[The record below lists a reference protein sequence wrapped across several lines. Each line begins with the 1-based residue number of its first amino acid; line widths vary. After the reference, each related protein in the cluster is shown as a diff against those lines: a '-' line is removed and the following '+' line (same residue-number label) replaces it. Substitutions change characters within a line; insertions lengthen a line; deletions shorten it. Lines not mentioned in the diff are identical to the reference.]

1 MLKLKGC
8 YTKILRVVNNVKWQQ
23 RISNNVLYDNLPKI
37 TNTIATQRVSFAGHC
52 FRSKEVIHKLILWE
66 PRFGKNTRRPA
77 RNFINQLTDDTNLDK
92 EDLETAM
99 SDREYWKNKVI
110 LRST

>member
-1 MLKLKGC
+1 M
-8 YTKILRVVNNVKWQQ
+8 NNVKWQQ

-37 TNTIATQRVSFAGHC
+37 TNTIATQRVSFAEYC
-52 FRSKEVIHKLILWE
+52 FRSKEVIHKLILWG
-66 PRFGKNTRRPA
+66 PRCGKNTRRRPV

-99 SDREYWKNKVI
+99 SDREYWKN
-110 LRST
+110 

>member
-1 MLKLKGC
+1 MNK
-8 YTKILRVVNNVKWQQ
+8 VKWPQ
-23 RISNNVLYDNLPKI
+23 RISNNVLYDNLSKI
-37 TNTIATQRVSFAGHC
+37 SKTIATQRVSFAGH
-52 FRSKEVIHKLILWE
+52 FVHSKEVVHKLILWK
-66 PRFGKNTRRPA
+66 PKCGKNTIGRTA

-110 LRST
+110 EVRLRST

>member
-1 MLKLKGC
+1 M
-8 YTKILRVVNNVKWQQ
+8 NNVKWQQ

-37 TNTIATQRVSFAGHC
+37 TNTIATQRVSFAEHC

-66 PRFGKNTRRPA
+66 PRCGKNTREGPA

-99 SDREYWKNKVI
+99 SDREYWKDRV
-110 LRST
+110 LEVRLWST